1 MGAPRRHATK
11 KWKFVFSVRPNFD
24 AGWILDGRI
33 LLLPFVVVVV
43 IVIGLPLLATIHVML

>member
-11 KWKFVFSVRPNFD
+11 KWKFVFSARPNFD
-24 AGWILDGRI
+24 AEWILDGRI
-33 LLLPFVVVVV
+33 LLLPFVVVV